1 MKGRLFIDRND
12 AFTEYGVFVEQYGYK
27 ALVQAPP
34 FKSIDSTEWD
44 EFDGAEYDLS
54 EPVLD
59 SKTFAVAFCITD
71 ITSASDL
78 FELLSD
84 KAYHTF
90 DFRELGKT
98 YRLRLTSNGSLSSKV
113 RLGNLSLSFADDFPT
128 PDEAEPYPVGAADVR
143 QSGYELDDIDFSR
156 FGVYILNGTDDNVL
170 KAPDVRP
177 NLTINTKGEAG
188 VSYDDEI
195 VMYKPKD
202 VVVKMLIRAANVT
215 VFWER
220 WNALFTALIKPDIRR
235 LYIDKT
241 VEEFDCFYRKCSVTK
256 FDILRNGRVWCEFSV
271 TLTFTNSRPTG
282 NYALLVT
289 EDDELVLTEDGES
302 YILLRND

>member
-1 MKGRLFIDRND
+1 MKGKLFIDEKD
-12 AFTEYGVFVEQYGYK
+12 AFSEYGVFVEQYGYK
-27 ALVQAPP
+27 ALIQAPP

-44 EFDGAEYDLS
+44 EYDGAEYDLS

-59 SKTFAVAFCITD
+59 SKTFAIAFCITD

-98 YRLRLTSNGSLSSKV
+98 FRLRLTSNGSLSSKV
-113 RLGNLSLSFADDFPT
+113 KLGKISLSFSDDFPT
-128 PDEAEPYPVGAADVR
+128 PDYADPYPEPAVDIR
-143 QSGYELDDIDFSR
+143 QFGYELDDINFSR
-156 FGVYILNGTDDNVL
+156 FGVYILNGTDDNIL
-170 KAPDVRP
+170 RAPDVRQ
-177 NLTINTKGEAG
+177 NLTIDMKSEAG
-188 VSYDDEI
+188 VTYDDEI
-195 VMYKPKD
+195 VMYRPKD
-202 VVVKMLIRAANVT
+202 VVVKMLIRANNVST
-215 VFWER
+215 FWQR
-220 WNALFTALIKPDIRR
+220 WNSLFTALIKPETRR
-235 LYIDKT
+235 LYINKT
-241 VEEFDCFYRKCSVTK
+241 VEEFDCFYKKCSVSK

-289 EDDELVLTEDGES
+289 EDDELITTEDEES
-302 YILLRND
+302 FILLRND

>member
-1 MKGRLFIDRND
+1 MKGRLFIDGND

-27 ALVQAPP
+27 ALIQEPP

-44 EFDGAEYDLS
+44 EFDGAEYDLAN
-54 EPVLD
+54 PVLD
-59 SKTFAVAFCITD
+59 SKAFSIDFCITD
-71 ITSASDL
+71 IISASDM

-113 RLGNLSLSFADDFPT
+113 RLGKLSLGFADDFPT
-128 PDEAEPYPVGAADVR
+128 PDKIAPYPTGAVDVR

-188 VSYDDEI
+188 VSYDGEI

-215 VFWER
+215 VFWKR
-220 WNALFTALIKPDIRR
+220 WNALFTALIKPDTRR
-235 LYIDKT
+235 FYIDKT
-241 VEEFDCFYRKCSVTK
+241 VEEFDCFYRKCSVSK

>member
-1 MKGRLFIDRND
+1 MDVGNSPSASRLD
-12 AFTEYGVFVEQYGYK
+12 AVSIISRHSSV
-27 ALVQAPP
+27 ASLAAPVAAVQ
-34 FKSIDSTEWD
+34 SS
-44 EFDGAEYDLS
+44 
-54 EPVLD
+54 
-59 SKTFAVAFCITD
+59 VAF
-71 ITSASDL
+71 SVA
-78 FELLSD
+78 FVAAFALLV
-84 KAYHTF
+84 A
-90 DFRELGKT
+90 
-98 YRLRLTSNGSLSSKV
+98 V
-113 RLGNLSLSFADDFPT
+113 FAFPT
-128 PDEAEPYPVGAADVR
+128 PDEAEPYPDGAADVR

>member
-1 MKGRLFIDRND
+1 MKGKLFIDGND
-12 AFTEYGVFVEQYGYK
+12 AFTEYGVFVERYGYK
-27 ALVQAPP
+27 ALIQAPP
-34 FKSIDSTEWD
+34 FKSVDSTEWD
-44 EFDGAEYDLS
+44 EYDGAEYDLS

-59 SKTFAVAFCITD
+59 SKTFAISFCITD
-71 ITSASDL
+71 ITSASDM

-98 YRLRLTSNGSLSSKV
+98 FKLRLTSNGSLSSKV
-113 RLGNLSLSFADDFPT
+113 KLGKISLSFSDDFPT
-128 PDEAEPYPVGAADVR
+128 PDAADPYPVGAKDVR
-143 QSGYELDDIDFSR
+143 QSGYEIDDIDFSR
-156 FGVYILNGTDDNVL
+156 FGVYILNGTDDNIL
-170 KAPDVRP
+170 RAPDVRQ
-177 NLTINTKGEAG
+177 NLTIDNKGEAG
-188 VSYDDEI
+188 VTYDDEI
-195 VMYKPKD
+195 VMYRPKD
-202 VVVKMLIRAANVT
+202 VVVKMLIRASDVST
-215 VFWER
+215 FWHR
-220 WNALFTALIKPDIRR
+220 WNSLFTALIKPETRC

-241 VEEFDCFYRKCSVTK
+241 VEEFDCFYKKCSVSK

-289 EDDELVLTEDGES
+289 EDDELVMTEDGES

>member
-1 MKGRLFIDRND
+1 M
-12 AFTEYGVFVEQYGYK
+12 
-27 ALVQAPP
+27 
-34 FKSIDSTEWD
+34 
-44 EFDGAEYDLS
+44 
-54 EPVLD
+54 
-59 SKTFAVAFCITD
+59 
-71 ITSASDL
+71 

-113 RLGNLSLSFADDFPT
+113 RLGKLSLGFADDFPT
-128 PDEAEPYPVGAADVR
+128 PDKIAPYPTGAVDVR

-188 VSYDDEI
+188 VSYDGEI

-215 VFWER
+215 VFWKR
-220 WNALFTALIKPDIRR
+220 WNALFTALIKPDTRR
-235 LYIDKT
+235 FYIDKT
-241 VEEFDCFYRKCSVTK
+241 VEEFDCFYRKCSVSK